1 MFQYGDHTNILFK
14 DKTIKREVFVAADK
28 LRNTIYKDQKDKEE
42 AENKAK
48 LSVFLNLNTRKN
60 KLEHLKEICQ
70 SDEEVKEV
78 KDVKIEKSFFQRLF
92 NF

>member
-60 KLEHLKEICQ
+60 NLMKK
-70 SDEEVKEV
+70 
-78 KDVKIEKSFFQRLF
+78 
-92 NF
+92 